1 MADFGARPANGR
13 RRFKHRR
20 DAAGAGSRY
29 DVDSLSFTK
38 ALRLEAEW
46 QGRGSIQSRD
56 RRMDL
61 AASAWYLN
69 VLADRAG
76 RPTRLRCSM
85 RLWTSSHVR
94 RSSLTPTEME
104 VVRHVVQGLS
114 NPRNRRADVHH
125 PWSVKTHLA
134 HIFAKLGTAS
144 RAELAA
150 EAAKRGIGV

>member
-1 MADFGARPANGR
+1 
-13 RRFKHRR
+13 
-20 DAAGAGSRY
+20 
-29 DVDSLSFTK
+29 
-38 ALRLEAEW
+38 
-46 QGRGSIQSRD
+46 
-56 RRMDL
+56 
-61 AASAWYLN
+61 
-69 VLADRAG
+69 
-76 RPTRLRCSM
+76 
-85 RLWTSSHVR
+85 
-94 RSSLTPTEME
+94 ME